1 MVRAIFEIQF
11 KTLNNRI
18 VIRLQVYQA
27 IQPTHTSLKMSSGW
41 RGALE
46 KIRSFA
52 GGGLDRGS
60 NIASWAL
67 AGGVAYYLW
76 VKPSKDLEKQHQVIS
91 ILPLFEFCFSFFNF

>member
-1 MVRAIFEIQF
+1 MW
-11 KTLNNRI
+11 
-18 VIRLQVYQA
+18 
-27 IQPTHTSLKMSSGW
+27 SGW
-41 RGALE
+41 KGALE

-76 VKPSKDLEKQHQVIS
+76 VKPSKDLEKQHQERVVRTAAAAAATDVEKQKS
-91 ILPLFEFCFSFFNF
+91 AP

>member
-1 MVRAIFEIQF
+1 
-11 KTLNNRI
+11 
-18 VIRLQVYQA
+18 
-27 IQPTHTSLKMSSGW
+27 MSSGW
-41 RGALE
+41 KGALE
-46 KIRSFA
+46 RMRSFA

-91 ILPLFEFCFSFFNF
+91 ILPSFFQKFCFSFFLKKKIY

>member
-1 MVRAIFEIQF
+1 
-11 KTLNNRI
+11 
-18 VIRLQVYQA
+18 
-27 IQPTHTSLKMSSGW
+27 MSSGW
-41 RGALE
+41 KGALE

-76 VKPSKDLEKQHQVIS
+76 LKPSQDLEKQHQERVARTTAAAAAAADVEKPNSAI
-91 ILPLFEFCFSFFNF
+91 